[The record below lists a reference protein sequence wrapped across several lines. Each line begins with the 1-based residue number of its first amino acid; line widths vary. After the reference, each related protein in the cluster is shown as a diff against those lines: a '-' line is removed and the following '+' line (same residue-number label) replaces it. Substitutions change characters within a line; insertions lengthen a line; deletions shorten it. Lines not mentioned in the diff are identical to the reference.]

1 MMFLF
6 GNINRGLEEWRNTEN
21 AVLLDV
27 RERDEFCS
35 GHIPG
40 AINQPLSVME
50 KITVPKDKALF
61 VYCLRGTRSK
71 RAAGILKK
79 MGYRAKSIGGIA
91 DYAGPVEK

>member
-1 MMFLF
+1 MILF
-6 GNINRGLEEWRNTEN
+6 GNINKGLAEYRNTAG

-27 RERDEFCS
+27 REEDEFRA

-40 AINQPLSVME
+40 AVNQPLSA
-50 KITVPKDKALF
+50 IGQIAVPKDKALF

-79 MGYRAKSIGGIA
+79 MGYRAKSIGGIMS
-91 DYAGPVEK
+91 YQGPVEK

>member
-1 MMFLF
+1 MILF
-6 GNINRGLEEWRNTEN
+6 GNINKGLAEYRNTAD

-27 RERDEFCS
+27 REKDEFLA

-40 AINQPLSVME
+40 AVNQPLSAIDR
-50 KITVPKDKALF
+50 ITVPKEKTLF

-71 RAAGILKK
+71 RATAILKK
-79 MGYRAKSIGGIA
+79 MGYQAKSIGGIM

>member
-1 MMFLF
+1 MILF
-6 GNINRGLEEWRNTEN
+6 GNINKGLADYRNTAD

-27 RERDEFCS
+27 REEDEFLA

-40 AINQPLSVME
+40 AVNQPLSAIDR
-50 KITVPKDKALF
+50 ITLPKEKALF

-71 RAAGILKK
+71 RAAAILKK
-79 MGYRAKSIGGIA
+79 MGYQAKSIGGIM